1 MVDLDTMETKT
12 VGLYKPDRLSFLEFV
27 NLKRFGHTDEFVYF
41 LAFGCQKYLASQSKL
56 PLAWLDDNR
65 FLTLETHADG
75 TQSVY
80 SEDFRADK
88 TWVDQGRQEYQYLR
102 IFKNM

>member
-12 VGLYKPDRLSFLEFV
+12 VGLYRPDRLSFLEFV

-41 LAFGCQKYLASQSKL
+41 LAFGYQKYLASQSKL

-65 FLTLETHADG
+65 FLTLETHADR
-75 TQSVY
+75 TQSLYV
-80 SEDFRADK
+80 EDFRVDK
-88 TWVDQGRQEYQYLR
+88 TLVDQGWQEYQYLGSYR
-102 IFKNM
+102 K